1 MQGNPQVTFGWRHC
15 KSIRDGQRLTIH
27 LSTITCEQSANNQ
40 RTDHPAGL
48 PLTHRHTP
56 APSEGLKWVMPKVVC
71 AATVCQR
78 IVVCHPIASPA
89 GGGGRLGSNSAQMF
103 VSKSDGYGSFFS
115 FRGVTRY
122 FILESPPPP
131 RASSTNQ
138 FHVDFSWQYCW
149 ESRRSFF
156 FYQSGSCYGPFE
168 ESLFLYVSQCAFV
181 DVLHIKAK
189 RALRFLGT
197 KDAARCRNL
206 MIWSIVQHSTQP
218 LSWSHANFS
227 LWTWKKKMVNL
238 APNHILGWF
247 LTFVLCHWF
256 CSRSAGVCGIG
267 VECQLTCLNHNIN
280 GRVWPGTV
288 TITLHPDPSA
298 PNYWGRG
305 FPRNRIGTE
314 WGVGVPSKTQQV
326 RKILLNFT

>member
-1 MQGNPQVTFGWRHC
+1 
-15 KSIRDGQRLTIH
+15 
-27 LSTITCEQSANNQ
+27 
-40 RTDHPAGL
+40 
-48 PLTHRHTP
+48 
-56 APSEGLKWVMPKVVC
+56 MPKVVC

-89 GGGGRLGSNSAQMF
+89 GDGGLGGGGDLVPTMPRCLCPKVMDMGPFSA
-103 VSKSDGYGSFFS
+103 SGEWPGISYWS
-115 FRGVTRY
+115 R
-122 FILESPPPP
+122 PPPGHLRP
-131 RASSTNQ
+131 TSSMLT
-138 FHVDFSWQYCW
+138 FHDNIV
-149 ESRRSFF
+149 ESREGVFF
-156 FYQSGSCYGPFE
+156 FQSESCYGPFE
-168 ESLFLYVSQCAFV
+168 ESLFLYVSQCAFI

-227 LWTWKKKMVNL
+227 LWTCELKKRMVNL

-267 VECQLTCLNHNIN
+267 VECQLTCLNQNIN

-298 PNYWGRG
+298 PNYWGG
-305 FPRNRIGTE
+305 GVPRNRIGTE

-326 RKILLNFT
+326 RKILLNLT